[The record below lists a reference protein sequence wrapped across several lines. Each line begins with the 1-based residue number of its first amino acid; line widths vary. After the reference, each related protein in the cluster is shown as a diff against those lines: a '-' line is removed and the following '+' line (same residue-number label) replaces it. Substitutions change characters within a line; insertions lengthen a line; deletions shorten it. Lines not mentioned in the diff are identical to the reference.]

1 MTDFIKRWQG
11 GTEKAEG
18 EVEDG
23 ALRAGRK
30 AETKDEKESA
40 VKALREAQLAMI
52 ERLRKEK
59 GQAHPFYWSAF
70 TMTGDWR

>member
-1 MTDFIKRWQG
+1 MTDFVKRWQS
-11 GTEKAEG
+11 GTP
-18 EVEDG
+18 
-23 ALRAGRK
+23 
-30 AETKDEKESA
+30 A

-59 GQAHPFYWSAF
+59 SQAHPFFWSAF